1 MTQRTLRPGEHRVVV
16 GQHRARAAVH
26 QPVGRCLDDEVGEG
40 AAALLSGGDEPA
52 VLDERPRIDE
62 VGDVLPGRAPAGV
75 VAASHRFGA
84 GVVLGQ
90 RASPQQFGVVVAE
103 VLGVGHG

>member
-1 MTQRTLRPGEHRVVV
+1 MFSRAVRPPASWRRRT
-16 GQHRARAAVH
+16 
-26 QPVGRCLDDEVGEG
+26 
-40 AAALLSGGDEPA
+40 
-52 VLDERPRIDE
+52 
-62 VGDVLPGRAPAGV
+62 
-75 VAASHRFGA
+75 RFGA